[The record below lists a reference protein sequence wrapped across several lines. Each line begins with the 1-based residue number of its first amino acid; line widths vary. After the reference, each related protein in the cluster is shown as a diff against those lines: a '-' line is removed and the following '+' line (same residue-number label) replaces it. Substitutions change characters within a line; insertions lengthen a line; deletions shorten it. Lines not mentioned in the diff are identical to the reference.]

1 MTRGSHLSVRRGEG
15 QRQLSAGALP
25 YDGGETGLGVGGAHG
40 PVGLGE
46 EGGSPG
52 RNGPARWP
60 GPFGLKSEEKIISE

>member
-1 MTRGSHLSVRRGEG
+1 VGATYQLGAERGKGSLVRGRFPTME
-15 QRQLSAGALP
+15 A
-25 YDGGETGLGVGGAHG
+25 ETGLGVGVAHG

-60 GPFGLKSEEKIISE
+60 GPFGLKSKEKIILE